1 MTSMRAAGPILIAGL
16 ACLAGCAFVPQ
27 KNLRL
32 DEARGAYAAAMA
44 NPAVATYAPAELRL
58 AAEALERAAA
68 ARDTLDDPAVVD
80 HLAYLAKQRVAIGR
94 EAALQRMLER
104 DIKAIQ

>member
-1 MTSMRAAGPILIAGL
+1 MRALLPLLIAGL

-32 DEARGAYAAAMA
+32 EEARAAYAEAMA
-44 NPAVATYAPAELRL
+44 NPAVANFARAELTL
-58 AAEALERAAA
+58 AAEGLARAAA

-94 EAALQRMLER
+94 EAARQRALNHR
-104 DIKAIQ
+104 